1 MARVTSA
8 EVKYI
13 IDTDIDS
20 DSMDFWINTANTI
33 ISEAIDGSTL
43 VDTAQAKKME
53 QLLVAHFIA
62 SIYER
67 QADSRS
73 IGPLSES
80 FAKLGKHL
88 ESTNYGQALLV
99 LDPTGKLA
107 NRGKKKAFIR
117 AVTSFS

>member
-8 EVKYI
+8 EVQYI
-13 IDTDIDS
+13 IDTDIDN

-43 VDTAQAKKME
+43 VSTAQAKKME

-88 ESTNYGQALLV
+88 ESTNYGKALLL

-107 NRGKKKAFIR
+107 TRGKKKAFIR

>member
-8 EVKYI
+8 EVQYI

-43 VDTAQAKKME
+43 VSTAQAKKME
-53 QLLVAHFIA
+53 QLLVAHFI
-62 SIYER
+62 SLNYER
-67 QADSRS
+67 QATRRS
-73 IGPLSES
+73 IGQLSES
-80 FAKLGKHL
+80 FANLGKQL
-88 ESTNYGQALLV
+88 EATTYGQSLLL

-107 NRGKKKAFIR
+107 TRGKKKAFIR